1 MVYGLATMRRDSLL
15 FLLSMVLLGSLL
27 STAGAREEEFPTTKS
42 DGANLPI
49 TRSDGTV
56 GYMRPPDHKEVKK
69 LVGYIRDGIN
79 RADRSDRP
87 RQYKRVIRTKK

>member
-1 MVYGLATMRRDSLL
+1 MA
-15 FLLSMVLLGSLL
+15 LLGSLL
-27 STAGAREEEFPTTKS
+27 PITGTRGEEFPTIKS
-42 DGANLPI
+42 DGENLRI

-56 GYMRPPDHKEVKK
+56 GYMRPPDRKEVKK
-69 LVGYIRDGIN
+69 LVGYIRDGID

>member
-1 MVYGLATMRRDSLL
+1 
-15 FLLSMVLLGSLL
+15 MVLLGSLL
-27 STAGAREEEFPTTKS
+27 STTGTRGEEFPAAKS
-42 DGANLPI
+42 DGENLRI
-49 TRSDGTV
+49 TRSDGTA

-79 RADRSDRP
+79 HADRSDRP

>member
-1 MVYGLATMRRDSLL
+1 ML
-15 FLLSMVLLGSLL
+15 FLLSMTLLGSLL
-27 STAGAREEEFPTTKS
+27 SSTGTRGEEFLASKS
-42 DGANLPI
+42 DGEPI

-79 RADRSDRP
+79 RADRSDKP

>member
-1 MVYGLATMRRDSLL
+1 MAV
-15 FLLSMVLLGSLL
+15 LGSLL
-27 STAGAREEEFPTTKS
+27 STTDTREEEFPTIKS
-42 DGANLPI
+42 DGQILPTIKNLPI

-56 GYMRPPDHKEVKK
+56 GYMRSTDQKEVKK

-79 RADRSDRP
+79 HADRADRP

>member
-1 MVYGLATMRRDSLL
+1 MP
-15 FLLSMVLLGSLL
+15 LLGSLL
-27 STAGAREEEFPTTKS
+27 STTGTREEEFPATKR
-42 DGANLPI
+42 DGENISI

-56 GYMRPPDHKEVKK
+56 RYMRPPDQKEIKK

-79 RADRSDRP
+79 HADRSDRP

>member
-1 MVYGLATMRRDSLL
+1 MRRDSLL
-15 FLLSMVLLGSLL
+15 FLLSVALLGSPL
-27 STAGAREEEFPTTKS
+27 STTGTRGEEFPAAKS
-42 DGANLPI
+42 GGESLPIKKSLPI

-56 GYMRPPDHKEVKK
+56 GYMRPPDQNEVKK
-69 LVGYIRDGIN
+69 LIGYIRDGIN